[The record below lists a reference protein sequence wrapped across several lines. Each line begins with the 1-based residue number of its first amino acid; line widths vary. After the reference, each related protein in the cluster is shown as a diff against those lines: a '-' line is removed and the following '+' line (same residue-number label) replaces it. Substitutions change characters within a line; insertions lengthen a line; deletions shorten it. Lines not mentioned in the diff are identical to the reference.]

1 MGSMSLSAWPPLRG
15 DSVIWRPRMDCPTP
29 QLRSQGPGKWMATWK
44 LRFGFLWNL
53 FKVPRYS
60 TSFQVPRWY
69 NWRIAIMFSEN
80 FRGKNRTS
88 LKAPKEYVR
97 YQNIEGPQMAGTFFG
112 SRVENRFL
120 LNGYIQIWWIWWQ
133 WPWWW
138 RENKKRLVVKLQPFL
153 AVLLLSLVSAAAP
166 RVLMSSTFKPFHLT
180 LMRSNFRSVFV
191 KRNTYSLETT
201 WQGSNESNG
210 CPSHRNV
217 SQDAPATPSTDC
229 AIHHG

>member
-1 MGSMSLSAWPPLRG
+1 MGSMLLSAWPPLRG

-29 QLRSQGPGKWMATWK
+29 QLRSQGPGKRMATWK

-53 FKVPRYS
+53 FKVPRYN
-60 TSFQVPRWY
+60 TSFQVHRWY
-69 NWRIAIMFSEN
+69 NWQIAIMFSQN
-80 FRGKNRTS
+80 FRGKKWNIFEST
-88 LKAPKEYVR
+88 KEYVR
-97 YQNIEGPQMAGTFFG
+97 YQKLRDRRWLGHFLGPAL
-112 SRVENRFL
+112 S
-120 LNGYIQIWWIWWQ
+120 YILISWIWWK
-133 WPWWW
+133 WGGEWM
-138 RENKKRLVVKLQPFL
+138 RRDNKRRLVVKLQPFL
-153 AVLLLSLVSAAAP
+153 AVLLLSIVSAAAP
-166 RVLMSSTFKPFHLT
+166 RVLMSSTSEPFHLT
-180 LMRSNFRSVFV
+180 LMRSNFRSVCV